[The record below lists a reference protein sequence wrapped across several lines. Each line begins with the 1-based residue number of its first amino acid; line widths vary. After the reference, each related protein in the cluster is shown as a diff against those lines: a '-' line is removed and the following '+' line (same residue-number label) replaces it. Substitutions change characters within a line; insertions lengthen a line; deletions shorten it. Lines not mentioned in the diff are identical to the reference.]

1 MRAPRTWIIP
11 EADTV
16 FGVEGN
22 TALSELASLILS
34 GGVCGAGMHEM
45 AQSRNLGDPE
55 SSPRGSDRQRTEVYG
70 EDTQEVSPLH
80 STGETG

>member
-1 MRAPRTWIIP
+1 MIP

-22 TALSELASLILS
+22 TGLSDFASLILS
-34 GGVCGAGMHEM
+34 GGVCDAGMHEM
-45 AQSRNLGDPE
+45 AQSRNLGGPE
-55 SSPRGSDRQRTEVYG
+55 SSLRGSDRQRTEVYG
-70 EDTQEVSPLH
+70 EDIQEVSSLH